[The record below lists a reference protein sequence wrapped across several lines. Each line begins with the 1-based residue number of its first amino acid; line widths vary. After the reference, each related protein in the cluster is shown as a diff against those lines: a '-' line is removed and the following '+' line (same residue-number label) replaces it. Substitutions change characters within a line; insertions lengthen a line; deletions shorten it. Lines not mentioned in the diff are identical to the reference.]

1 MDIGDVLQKGV
12 EAASSSITAFVT
24 AMAGVGTL
32 SMALIQAIKDMFPVR
47 RLYQRGWM
55 QKHLRE
61 LAAVC
66 AKNGLF
72 IPSVPE
78 ESASTG
84 SRTRSEPVD
93 PTIAERQLI
102 ELATAGQRDAFY
114 DLQIDQLCGQI
125 TAASQIAIDYP
136 HRYAHLVLCLGAHAD
151 SKDFARVFQ
160 ESPQYGERSQSETA
174 IFVDARN
181 RIAHQVQRAT
191 DAIQIACGF
200 QWKWVMQLC
209 AIVLSGM
216 IALWAYLYANPA
228 RPAASS
234 AFVFVSAGI
243 LGGFLAPVARDLV
256 AALQS
261 LRK

>member
-1 MDIGDVLQKGV
+1 MDFGGVLQNGIA
-12 EAASSSITAFVT
+12 AASGSIAAYVT

-47 RLYQRGWM
+47 RLYQRWWM
-55 QKHLRE
+55 QRHLRQ

-72 IPSVPE
+72 VPSVPDE
-78 ESASTG
+78 SSESA
-84 SRTRSEPVD
+84 RTKSQAVD
-93 PTIAERQLI
+93 PEIAEQQLI
-102 ELATAGQRDAFY
+102 DLATAGQAAALY
-114 DLQIDQLCGQI
+114 DLQIEQLSGQI

-136 HRYAHLVLCLGAHAD
+136 HRYAHLVLCLGAGAD
-151 SKDFARVFQ
+151 TKDFVRIFQ
-160 ESPQYGERSQSETA
+160 ESPQYGERSSEETA

-200 QWKWVMQLC
+200 QWKWLLQLC
-209 AIVLSGM
+209 AILLSGLL
-216 IALWAYLYANPA
+216 ALWAYVWADPTHPA
-228 RPAASS
+228 S
-234 AFVFVSAGI
+234 ARLFVFATAGI